1 MKDERIY
8 YHVVFTVYRGQ
19 KALWEDIESYLHE
32 LVGEIAK
39 KWNYSIIEMETMPD
53 HVHLLLEKPPWEDL
67 PKIIKNIKGTT
78 ARKIFERFPD
88 LRLDM
93 KSNHLWT
100 KGYKYVKHD
109 STSLPTV
116 IKYIREQKQKGGL
129 GE

>member
-53 HVHLLLEKPPWEDL
+53 HVHLLLEKPPWEEL
-67 PKIIKNIKGTT
+67 PKIIKNIVTT
-78 ARKIFERFPD
+78 QVQSYVVRGS
-88 LRLDM
+88 RLENDE
-93 KSNHLWT
+93 HRP
-100 KGYKYVKHD
+100 V
-109 STSLPTV
+109 
-116 IKYIREQKQKGGL
+116 
-129 GE
+129 

>member
-1 MKDERIY
+1 MLSKGWGLVIKDERTY
-8 YHVVFTVYRGQ
+8 YHVVFTVYRGH
-19 KALWEDIESYLHE
+19 KALWEDIESYFHE
-32 LVGEIAK
+32 LVREIAM

-67 PKIIKNIKGTT
+67 PKIVKNIKGTT

-109 STSLPTV
+109 SMSLPKVT
-116 IKYIREQKQKGGL
+116 K
-129 GE
+129 